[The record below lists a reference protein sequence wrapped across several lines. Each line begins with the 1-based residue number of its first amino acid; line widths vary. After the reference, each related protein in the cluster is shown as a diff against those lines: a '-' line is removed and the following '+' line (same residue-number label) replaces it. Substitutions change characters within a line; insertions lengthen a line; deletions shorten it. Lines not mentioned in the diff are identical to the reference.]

1 MEGSPAEH
9 DEVVSQ
15 FCSMTGTQ
23 PSEAQE
29 YLTANGWDI
38 EAAVTEFFA
47 EQDEAMQDTN
57 SDDRQPVPEGTA
69 EASGGRTLGGAFVPG
84 PSSAA
89 GEASSSARATA
100 PKKKFATIGDFASGG
115 GGGHGDSSDGD
126 DSDEHDFFAGG
137 EKSGLAVQNP
147 EDLKKKILEKAR
159 RARPAPS
166 DEPQPRRSHFTGT
179 ARTLGGDD
187 APSEVIE
194 SPSAPTQDRAQRV
207 QRTLH
212 FWADGFSVDDGE
224 LFRSDDPRNAEILDG
239 IRQGRAPLSIMN
251 VQPGQEVDVEL
262 KQHEEKYTKPKP
274 KYKPFSGSGQR
285 LGSPTPSVQTQ
296 IPAPSTAESSAKEPP
311 KPTVDESQP
320 TVTLQIRLGDGTR
333 LTSRFNTTATIG
345 EVYAFVAAATPNSRD
360 RAWVLMTTF
369 PSKELTDREVVLGDM
384 PEFKRGGVV
393 VQKWQT

>member
-1 MEGSPAEH
+1 M
-9 DEVVSQ
+9 
-15 FCSMTGTQ
+15 FCGRLLGLLNPTNIQIQSIRAQ
-23 PSEAQE
+23 P
-29 YLTANGWDI
+29 
-38 EAAVTEFFA
+38 
-47 EQDEAMQDTN
+47 
-57 SDDRQPVPEGTA
+57 P
-69 EASGGRTLGGAFVPG
+69 
-84 PSSAA
+84 
-89 GEASSSARATA
+89 
-100 PKKKFATIGDFASGG
+100 
-115 GGGHGDSSDGD
+115 
-126 DSDEHDFFAGG
+126 
-137 EKSGLAVQNP
+137 
-147 EDLKKKILEKAR
+147 
-159 RARPAPS
+159 PS
-166 DEPQPRRSHFTGT
+166 DEPQQRVSHFTGA

-187 APSEVIE
+187 APSRVIE
-194 SPSAPTQDRAQRV
+194 NPSAPTPQRAQRV

-285 LGSPTPSVQTQ
+285 LGSPTPAVKSQT
-296 IPAPSTAESSAKEPP
+296 PPPSSSTAGPSTQEPA

-345 EVYAFVAAATPNSRD
+345 DVYSFVAAATPDGAN

-369 PSKELTDREVVLGDM
+369 PSTELKDWGLVLGEM

-393 VQKWQT
+393 VQKWQ